1 MNLGRPP
8 MRQTGGR
15 QRTNAPTEGGM
26 AVEEGT
32 RREFLELATMLGA
45 GVVLTGGAS
54 GLIVGVGAGPA
65 GATPSTGKLTR
76 EEFAV
81 GRLKDAFKIQTGG
94 PTDFHIQRVTLEPGA
109 DSGWHTHPGIAL
121 DVVKAGTVTAYI
133 DDGKCEPQKV
143 EAGQAFLFPAGVTH
157 IARNEGDEPAE
168 IYVTYL
174 VTAGADPRK
183 DADAPANCKLPS

>member
-1 MNLGRPP
+1 M
-8 MRQTGGR
+8 
-15 QRTNAPTEGGM
+15 
-26 AVEEGT
+26 EEGT
-32 RREFLELATMLGA
+32 RREFLELAGMLGA
-45 GVVLTGGAS
+45 GVVLTGGAA
-54 GLIVGVGAGPA
+54 GIVVGTAAGRA
-65 GATPSTGKLTR
+65 GATPPKGKLTR

-81 GRLKDAFKIQTGG
+81 GRLADAFKIQTAG
-94 PTDFHIQRVTLEPGA
+94 PSDFHIQRVTLEPGA

-143 EAGQAFLFPAGVTH
+143 EAGQAFMFPAGVVH
-157 IARNEGDEPAE
+157 MARNEGDEPAE

-183 DADAPANCKLPS
+183 DAEAPDNCKLPS